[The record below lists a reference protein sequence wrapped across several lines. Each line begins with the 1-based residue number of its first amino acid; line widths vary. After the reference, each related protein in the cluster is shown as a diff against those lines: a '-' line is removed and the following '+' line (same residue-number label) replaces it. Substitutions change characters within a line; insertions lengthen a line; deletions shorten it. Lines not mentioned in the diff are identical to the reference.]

1 MVPAKTMV
9 ELLKV
14 EEPIGEDVQVS
25 YSRLI
30 SRWIISKDNKTT
42 FWASQENQQIE
53 SEENIDKIILLWKSF
68 LESCQNENLLKDT
81 LSKFTLCGKANLS
94 AKKIVWYCVVK
105 TEDFSSLCQDLFDA
119 KTVV

>member
-1 MVPAKTMV
+1 MLKAANFINEEGTRSLKDTTVEEEDLLLRKGKVFDTIGLSEMVPAKTMV

-42 FWASQENQQIE
+42 FWAS
-53 SEENIDKIILLWKSF
+53 
-68 LESCQNENLLKDT
+68 
-81 LSKFTLCGKANLS
+81 
-94 AKKIVWYCVVK
+94 
-105 TEDFSSLCQDLFDA
+105 
-119 KTVV
+119 